1 MNSSNLH
8 YLHLGGVLLL
18 VVVITKIM
26 LHLGMEMVALKAIG
40 EPIILSKRTRR
51 IIKEA
56 SSIKS
61 LMQQQ
66 GSVVI

>member
-1 MNSSNLH
+1 M
-8 YLHLGGVLLL
+8 
-18 VVVITKIM
+18 VVITKIM

-40 EPIILSKRTRR
+40 EPEPIILSKRTRR